1 MVNPNTQLFQA
12 SHSNHPANSHPVMG
26 SYSKG
31 EEAMS
36 LESTVKYHFPK
47 STQISDSPR
56 ATASD
61 SLTGTDQMAA
71 MGMVQSL
78 APMGFSAFMG
88 KVGVS
93 EYDARR
99 AVALL
104 TEHALKTC
112 DKVAALRKLD
122 TDIKPA
128 VMQILASY
136 AYMDYCRSAA
146 SVKPCEC
153 CKAKG
158 FIEVDVFTMKSRF
171 GTNRPENVTEIKRM
185 AEPLADNV
193 NYQVRDTERVLC
205 GTCKGKGVVS
215 AACRDCKG
223 RGKAVLEDETKKQG
237 VPVLGN
243 CKRCGGRGYERIPAV
258 EAYRAISKA
267 TEGIGQATWD
277 RSVKPFYDQL
287 IGKLEIEE
295 SWADSTLR
303 KVTA

>member
-1 MVNPNTQLFQA
+1 
-12 SHSNHPANSHPVMG
+12 
-26 SYSKG
+26 
-31 EEAMS
+31 MS
-36 LESTVKYHFPK
+36 LEATVKYHFPK

-61 SLTGTDQMAA
+61 ALTGTDQMAA

-99 AVALL
+99 AVTLL
-104 TEHALKTC
+104 TEYALKTC

-122 TDIKPA
+122 SDIKPA

-153 CKAKG
+153 CKATG
-158 FIEVDVFTMKSRF
+158 FIDAEVFSTKSHTPWVAQDILKTSKKW
-171 GTNRPENVTEIKRM
+171 GLNVTPSEHEIRR
-185 AEPLADNV
+185 EV
-193 NYQVRDTERVLC
+193 REQVRLLC

-215 AACRDCKG
+215 AACSDCNG
-223 RGKAVLEDETKKQG
+223 RGRAVNRKLTEEQG
-237 VPVLGN
+237 VPVHGV
-243 CKRCGGRGYERIPAV
+243 CKRCSGRGYERIPSTDAHRAV
-258 EAYRAISKA
+258 LQV
-267 TEGIGQATWD
+267 TETLTLDTWKK
-277 RSVKPFYDQL
+277 SIKSFYDGL
-287 IGKLEIEE
+287 TVKLEMEE
-295 SWADSTLR
+295 SWANSALR

>member
-1 MVNPNTQLFQA
+1 
-12 SHSNHPANSHPVMG
+12 
-26 SYSKG
+26 
-31 EEAMS
+31 MS
-36 LESTVKYHFPK
+36 LEKTVRYHFPK

-61 SLTGTDQMAA
+61 ALTGTDQMAA

-93 EYDARR
+93 KYDARR
-99 AVALL
+99 AVTLL

-153 CKAKG
+153 CKATG
-158 FIEVDVFTMKSRF
+158 FIDVEKFSMKSTMFRA
-171 GTNRPENVTEIKRM
+171 PEWVREVTPTKTFERQR
-185 AEPLADNV
+185 E
-193 NYQVRDTERVLC
+193 VREVARVRC
-205 GTCKGKGVVS
+205 SSCKGKGVIS
-215 AACRDCKG
+215 AACSDCNG
-223 RGKAVLEDETKKQG
+223 RGKAVNRKLTEEQG
-237 VPVLGN
+237 VPVIAD
-243 CKRCGGRGYERIPAV
+243 CKRCGNRGFERIPSTKVHRAV
-258 EAYRAISKA
+258 CQA
-267 TEGIGQATWD
+267 TEDISLDTWKK
-277 RSVKPFYDQL
+277 SVKPFYDSL

-295 SWADSTLR
+295 SWANSALR

>member
-1 MVNPNTQLFQA
+1 
-12 SHSNHPANSHPVMG
+12 
-26 SYSKG
+26 
-31 EEAMS
+31 MS
-36 LESTVKYHFPK
+36 LEATVKYHFPK

-61 SLTGTDQMAA
+61 ALTGTDQMAA

-99 AVALL
+99 AVTLL

-122 TDIKPA
+122 SDIKPA

-146 SVKPCEC
+146 SKKPCEC
-153 CKAKG
+153 CEATG
-158 FIEVDVFTMKSRF
+158 FIDAEVVTMKSLFSAPGR
-171 GTNRPENVTEIKRM
+171 RE
-185 AEPLADNV
+185 
-193 NYQVRDTERVLC
+193 VREKVRVQC

-215 AACRDCKG
+215 AACSDCSG
-223 RGKAVLEDETKKQG
+223 RGKAVNRKLTEEQG
-237 VPVLGN
+237 VPVIAD
-243 CKRCGGRGYERIPAV
+243 CKRCGNRGFERIPSTEAHRAV
-258 EAYRAISKA
+258 CEVTDILSLD
-267 TEGIGQATWD
+267 TWKK
-277 RSVKPFYDQL
+277 SVKPFYDSL
-287 IGKLEIEE
+287 IVKLEIEE
-295 SWADSTLR
+295 SWANSALR

>member
-1 MVNPNTQLFQA
+1 
-12 SHSNHPANSHPVMG
+12 
-26 SYSKG
+26 
-31 EEAMS
+31 MS

-47 STQISDSPR
+47 STQYTDSPR

-61 SLTGTDQMAA
+61 ALTGTDQMAA

-88 KVGVS
+88 RVGVS

-122 TDIKPA
+122 ADIKPA

-146 SVKPCEC
+146 SKKPCEC
-153 CKAKG
+153 CQATG
-158 FIEVDVFTMKSRF
+158 FIDAEVVTMKSLF
-171 GTNRPENVTEIKRM
+171 SRPSRREVRE
-185 AEPLADNV
+185 
-193 NYQVRDTERVLC
+193 QVRVRC
-205 GTCKGKGVVS
+205 GACKGKGVVS
-215 AACRDCKG
+215 AACSDCNG
-223 RGKAVLEDETKKQG
+223 RGKAVNRKLTEEQG
-237 VPVLGN
+237 VPVIAD
-243 CKRCGGRGYERIPAV
+243 CKRCGNRGFERIPSTEAHRAV
-258 EAYRAISKA
+258 CEVTDILSLD
-267 TEGIGQATWD
+267 TWKK
-277 RSVKPFYDQL
+277 SVKPFYDSL
-287 IGKLEIEE
+287 IVKLEIEE
-295 SWADSTLR
+295 SWANSALR

>member
-1 MVNPNTQLFQA
+1 
-12 SHSNHPANSHPVMG
+12 
-26 SYSKG
+26 
-31 EEAMS
+31 MS
-36 LESTVKYHFPK
+36 LEKTVRYHFPK

-61 SLTGTDQMAA
+61 ALTGTDQMAA

-78 APMGFSAFMG
+78 APLGFSAFMG

-99 AVALL
+99 AVTLL

-153 CKAKG
+153 CRATG
-158 FIEVDVFTMKSRF
+158 FIDAEVVTMKSLFSGPGR
-171 GTNRPENVTEIKRM
+171 RE
-185 AEPLADNV
+185 
-193 NYQVRDTERVLC
+193 VREQIRVQC
-205 GTCKGKGVVS
+205 GSCKGKGVVS

>member
-1 MVNPNTQLFQA
+1 
-12 SHSNHPANSHPVMG
+12 
-26 SYSKG
+26 
-31 EEAMS
+31 MS

-99 AVALL
+99 AVTLL

-112 DKVAALRKLD
+112 DKVAALRKID

-153 CKAKG
+153 CKATG
-158 FIEVDVFTMKSRF
+158 FIDAEVVTMKSLFSGPGR
-171 GTNRPENVTEIKRM
+171 REVRE
-185 AEPLADNV
+185 
-193 NYQVRDTERVLC
+193 QVRVQC

-215 AACRDCKG
+215 AACSDCNG
-223 RGKAVLEDETKKQG
+223 RGKAVNRKLTEEQG
-237 VPVLGN
+237 IPVLGV
-243 CKRCGGRGYERIPAV
+243 CKRCSGRGYERIPSTDAHRAV
-258 EAYRAISKA
+258 SQV
-267 TEGIGQATWD
+267 TESLTLDTWKK
-277 RSVKPFYDQL
+277 SVKPFYDGL
-287 IGKLEIEE
+287 TVKLEIEE
-295 SWADSTLR
+295 SWANSALR